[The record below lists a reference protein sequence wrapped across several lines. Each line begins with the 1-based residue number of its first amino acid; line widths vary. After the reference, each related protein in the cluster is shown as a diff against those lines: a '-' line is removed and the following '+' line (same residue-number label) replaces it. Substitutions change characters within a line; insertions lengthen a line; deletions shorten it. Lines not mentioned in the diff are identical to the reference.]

1 MFRRFSVTFAIFSM
15 VMDGVIAGLVLRI
28 AGAVRPLLNPLPGVS
43 DVPYPI
49 TLPAEQLEYILPT
62 IWIGILLIFSVYDGR
77 KNLHVVDEYTNLTFS
92 SLLAAVVMAGVLYL
106 SFREVSR
113 ALFLFFCLASFLF
126 MIFWRAI
133 ARLVFRWRLSHN
145 AVQRRVLIIGAGEGG
160 HRLGDLISS
169 KPEFGLKV
177 AGYLDDDPAKRQSN
191 HDLLGSLDDARRVV
205 AAQQVEDVV
214 VALPRSASER
224 LNWIVSELHDLPVKV
239 WVIPD
244 YFSLALHRATVEEFA
259 GVPMLDLRAP
269 ALSEY
274 QRIVKRCFDL
284 LVTILGLPFA
294 LLFGSIIAIAIRLD
308 SPGPVLYRSVR
319 LGENGRL
326 FGMLKFRTMV
336 CNADSLRHLVD
347 RYDENGNLVHKT
359 PNDPRITRVGRFLR
373 KSSLDEMPQI
383 LNVLRGEMS
392 LVGPRPELPDLVEK
406 YLPWQRK
413 RFAVPQGMTGWWQI
427 HGRSDKPMH
436 LHTDE
441 DLFYVQHYS
450 IWLDLQILLKTIWV
464 VLRGKGAY

>member
-15 VMDGVIAGLVLRI
+15 LMDGVIAGLVLRI
-28 AGAVRPLLNPLPGVS
+28 AGAVRPLLNPLPGVM

-49 TLPAEQLEYILPT
+49 ELPAEQLEYILPT

-92 SLLAAVVMAGVLYL
+92 SILAMVVMAGVLYL
-106 SFREVSR
+106 SYREVSR

-126 MIFWRAI
+126 MIFWRAV
-133 ARLVFRWRLSHN
+133 ARLVFRWRLAHN

-160 HRLGDLISS
+160 RRLGDLISTR
-169 KPEFGLKV
+169 PEFGLKL
-177 AGYLDDDPAKRQSN
+177 AGYLDDDPAKLQAKP
-191 HDLLGSLDDARRVV
+191 DLLGPLEEVRKTI
-205 AAQQVEDVV
+205 AAHKVEDVV
-214 VALPRSASER
+214 VSLPRSAAER

-269 ALSEY
+269 ALNEY

-284 LVTILGLPFA
+284 LVTILALPFA
-294 LLFGSIIAIAIRLD
+294 LLFGMLSAVAIRLD
-308 SPGPVLYRSVR
+308 SPGPVFYRSVR

-336 CNADSLRHLVD
+336 CNADALRHLVD
-347 RYDENGNLVHKT
+347 HYDANGNLVHKV
-359 PNDPRITRVGRFLR
+359 PDDPRVTRVGRFLR
-373 KSSLDEMPQI
+373 KSSLDELPQL

-392 LVGPRPELPDLVEK
+392 LVGPRPEMPDLVEK

-441 DLFYVQHYS
+441 DLYYVQH
-450 IWLDLQILLKTIWV
+450 
-464 VLRGKGAY
+464 